1 MATGSSASTLRVGG
15 GAIYPRLAPIPVA
28 CFVGALLT
36 DVTYAKTADIMWS
49 NFSAWLLAVGLFVA
63 CVAAA
68 AGLVDLIGDSRVRAQ
83 RWVWPYAIGTLLVL
97 VLALFDNL
105 VHTHD
110 GWTSVVPT
118 GLTLSAIIVAVL
130 AVTTILGWTLGY
142 TREGERVR

>member
-1 MATGSSASTLRVGG
+1 MATGTSASTLRVAG
-15 GAIYPRLAPIPVA
+15 GAIYPRIAPMPVA

-36 DVTYAKTADIMWS
+36 DLAYVKTADIMWS

-63 CVAAA
+63 CIAAA
-68 AGLVDLIGDSRVRAQ
+68 AGAVDLIGDARVRAQ
-83 RWVWPYAIGTLLVL
+83 RWVWPYAIGTVLVL
-97 VLALFDNL
+97 VLALLDNL

-130 AVTTILGWTLGY
+130 AVTTVLGWTLAY
-142 TREGERVR
+142 TRDGEGVR